1 MSERI
6 EFIEEKKENKASKKK
21 VLKDVLD
28 GSLLKSEQLVGQLPF
43 IFFLSLLAIFYI
55 ANRYQAERIIAQS
68 MQLEAEVKELR
79 SEAVSVSSDLMS
91 ISKQSEVLKLINQ
104 KGMDLKESFEPP
116 MKIVI
121 RK

>member
-6 EFIEEKKENKASKKK
+6 EFIEEKKEPKASKKR

-121 RK
+121 RE